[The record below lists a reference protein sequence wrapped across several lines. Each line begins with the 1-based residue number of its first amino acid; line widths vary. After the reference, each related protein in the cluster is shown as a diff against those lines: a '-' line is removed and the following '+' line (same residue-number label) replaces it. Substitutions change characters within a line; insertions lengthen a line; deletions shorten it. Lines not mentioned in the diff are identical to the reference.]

1 MYIEG
6 QTEKSLIC
14 SHHGKDWLAKDSS
27 MDAKLGETFQ
37 RGVRYLHSLK
47 NVSLQNGYWLQTEKL
62 LLYSEVA
69 HTSLEGKLK
78 SPVEDR

>member
-27 MDAKLGETFQ
+27 VDAKLGETFQ

>member
-27 MDAKLGETFQ
+27 VDAKLGETFQ

-62 LLYSEVA
+62 LSLSEQQ
-69 HTSLEGKLK
+69 HNR
-78 SPVEDR
+78 VEKNIENAQDIQ